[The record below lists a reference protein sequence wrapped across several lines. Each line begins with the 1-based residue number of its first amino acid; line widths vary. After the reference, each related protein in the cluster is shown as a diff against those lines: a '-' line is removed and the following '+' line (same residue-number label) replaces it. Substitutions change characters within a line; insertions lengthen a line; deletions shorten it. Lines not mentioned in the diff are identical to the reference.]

1 MHNKTAK
8 ISKYKMSNF
17 DDVVNE
23 NKTQHNLKWPGISD
37 HSSRILLIGGSG
49 SGKKNVLI
57 NLINNQP
64 DIDKIYSYAKDP
76 YDVKYQYLINKREK
90 VVLKHYNDFKAFIEY
105 SNDIQHVYKNIED
118 YNPRKKCK
126 VLIVFDG
133 MIAEMFSKK
142 N

>member
-8 ISKYKMSNF
+8 ISKVARYLRPFIQNIINWRF
-17 DDVVNE
+17 
-23 NKTQHNLKWPGISD
+23 WI
-37 HSSRILLIGGSG
+37 R
-49 SGKKNVLI
+49 KKNALL

-76 YDVKYQYLINKREK
+76 YDVKYQYLIKKREK
-90 VVLKHYNDFKAFIEY
+90 VGLKHYNDFKAFIEY

-126 VLIVFDG
+126 VLIVFDD

-142 N
+142 KLIQQ